1 MLSLQSEIDSLCAV
15 SHELLHLGLDG
26 EPIYSDRFRQL
37 NTDVYHRC
45 EHLFGSHGRTLEE
58 EASLCVALLAAYN
71 ATIYNN
77 GDKEEKIQVILERS
91 WKVLEH
97 LKSSLLKCQLLVA
110 CYGEVFDR
118 ELAQEA
124 RAIMDSWESR
134 KLTDEER
141 EVVEQLKA
149 LEENPYPWDEMGE
162 K

>member
-1 MLSLQSEIDSLCAV
+1 M
-15 SHELLHLGLDG
+15 
-26 EPIYSDRFRQL
+26 
-37 NTDVYHRC
+37 
-45 EHLFGSHGRTLEE
+45 
-58 EASLCVALLAAYN
+58 AAYN

>member
-1 MLSLQSEIDSLCAV
+1 M
-15 SHELLHLGLDG
+15 
-26 EPIYSDRFRQL
+26 PR
-37 NTDVYHRC
+37 
-45 EHLFGSHGRTLEE
+45 
-58 EASLCVALLAAYN
+58 
-71 ATIYNN
+71 
-77 GDKEEKIQVILERS
+77 
-91 WKVLEH
+91 
-97 LKSSLLKCQLLVA
+97 
-110 CYGEVFDR
+110 YGEVFDR

>member
-1 MLSLQSEIDSLCAV
+1 MSLQSEIDALHCIAS
-15 SHELLHLGLDG
+15 ELLCLGLDG
-26 EPIYSDRFRQL
+26 EPIYADHFQQL
-37 NTDVYHRC
+37 NADVYN
-45 EHLFGSHGRTLEE
+45 
-58 EASLCVALLAAYN
+58 Y
-71 ATIYNN
+71 

-162 K
+162 KA